1 MNSDIDTRRKRRRSP
16 TPSSDSSSESS
27 YSRDHKSR
35 RKEKHSKHHL
45 HSRSRERERSHN
57 RSKSKSHHHS
67 KDKKKK
73 EKEKEKE
80 KSSHKHS
87 SKKDKKHSSH
97 SKSKSKESKSDH
109 SSTPDSRNENMM
121 PNPMM
126 YPMGMN
132 KSMFFPPNPMIGMS
146 IPPMKKFNG
155 TTPMPMMVNPMVQG
169 LTPPAGTLIP
179 NLDGPA
185 DKIVKDQNFLN
196 SDEKLFET
204 IVHHE
209 MSIKTLFADCQFSEK
224 YLGTTLFKTIK
235 KHIFDSN
242 TVIFEEDKDGKKDN
256 EGMPGENELIQ
267 QKIEDIKKKTHKINF
282 GDLSSCVS
290 KLLQIKQSEG
300 SFDNNLLQNNG
311 APQVPVEVEA

>member
-16 TPSSDSSSESS
+16 TSSSDSSSESS

-35 RKEKHSKHHL
+35 RKEKHSKHHSR
-45 HSRSRERERSHN
+45 SRSRERERSHN
-57 RSKSKSHHHS
+57 RSKSKSHH
-67 KDKKKK
+67 KNKKKK
-73 EKEKEKE
+73 KKEKEKE

-109 SSTPDSRNENMM
+109 SSTPDSRNENMI

-132 KSMFFPPNPMIGMS
+132 KSMFFPPNPMMGMS
-146 IPPMKKFNG
+146 IPPMKKFDG
-155 TTPMPMMVNPMVQG
+155 TTPMPMMVNPMVPG
-169 LTPPAGTLIP
+169 LTPPAGSLMP
-179 NLDGPA
+179 SMDGPA

-209 MSIKTLFADCQFSEK
+209 MSLKNLFADCQFSEK
-224 YLGTTLFKTIK
+224 YLGTTLFRTIK

-242 TVIFEEDKDGKKDN
+242 TVIFEEDKDGKKESDA
-256 EGMPGENELIQ
+256 MPGENELIQ

-290 KLLQIKQSEG
+290 KLLLIKQSEG
-300 SFDNNLLQNNG
+300 TIDNNILKNHDQTPI
-311 APQVPVEVEA
+311 AMEVEA